1 MQGDV
6 LVGRSEKFS
15 PGEMLKIKE
24 QECCYL
30 VPQLPFPPQ
39 GCPILQKSTEATKIP
54 LVWRWLQEE
63 LPVAQRCVG
72 IFVEDICVSLCRSVR
87 VGKGAQEA
95 GVETLGAFRGRG
107 YAALAV
113 AGWAALVRKQG
124 SIPLYSHSRK
134 NTASWQVAQKAHLI
148 YYAEDYILN

>member
-1 MQGDV
+1 M
-6 LVGRSEKFS
+6 SERRHGKQAW
-15 PGEMLKIKE
+15 KH
-24 QECCYL
+24 
-30 VPQLPFPPQ
+30 
-39 GCPILQKSTEATKIP
+39 
-54 LVWRWLQEE
+54 WE
-63 LPVAQRCVG
+63 L
-72 IFVEDICVSLCRSVR
+72 L
-87 VGKGAQEA
+87 
-95 GVETLGAFRGRG
+95 RGRG